1 MNYNEIYELWLKSAD
16 SETADELKK
25 IDEKEKEDRF
35 YKSLEFGTGGLRGV
49 IGAGTNRMNKYTVGQ
64 ATQAL
69 SDYVNNQGKASDGV
83 CISYDSRLYSDV
95 FAKESAC
102 ILAANGIKAY
112 LSDALRPVPFLSF
125 SVLEKGAA
133 AGIMITA
140 SHNPPKYNGYKVYC
154 DTGEQIAPE
163 MADEIVSYISKTD
176 IFTGVR
182 RMDFDEAVSKGLI
195 EMITSADEDKFVSRV
210 LEQQQNPGIAKS
222 ADMGIVYTPLH
233 GSGNIPVRKALKAA
247 GFDKVWVV
255 PEQEKPDPAFSTVK
269 SPNPEDKAGFYLAE
283 DLAAKTGAELII
295 GTDPDCDRVGVMAK
309 NKDGKF
315 DSFTG
320 NQIGVIL
327 LEYLISA
334 KKKNGTLPKNAAVIK
349 TIVSTYLAD
358 RMCES
363 YGVACM
369 NVLTGF
375 KFIGEKIRQFEK
387 DGSHTYLFGFE
398 ESYGYLS
405 GTHSRD
411 KDGVVACL
419 LVCEAAAYYKTL
431 GKTLFD
437 VLEDIFSRFGAYAE
451 DLKAITLEGI
461 EGVQKIK
468 EMISEL
474 RSNPP
479 KEIDGV
485 KVESV
490 ADYKLRKIT
499 YADGKTEDLTLPVSD
514 VLLFTLEDK
523 STFAIR
529 PSGTEPKVKIYFG
542 VNDKTYA
549 LALEKLAKFKDSVTK
564 IVVK

>member
-1 MNYNEIYELWLKSAD
+1 MNYNEIYELWIKSAD
-16 SETADELKK
+16 KDTADELKG

-69 SDYVNNQGKASDGV
+69 AAYLNARGLSKSGV

-125 SVLEKGAA
+125 SVLQKGAA

-154 DTGEQIAPE
+154 ETGEQIAPE
-163 MADEIVSYISKTD
+163 MADEIVSYIKKTD
-176 IFTGVR
+176 IFTGVKH
-182 RMDFDEAVSKGLI
+182 MDFEDAVSAGLI
-195 EMITSADEDKFVSRV
+195 EMITSCDEDNFVSKV
-210 LEQQQNPGIAKS
+210 LEQQQNPGIAKK

-283 DLAAKTGAELII
+283 ELALRMGAELII

-309 NKDGKF
+309 NKDGEF
-315 DSFTG
+315 DAFTG

-327 LEYLISA
+327 LEYLLSA
-334 KKKNGTLPKNAAVIK
+334 KKANGTLPDNGAVIK

-358 RMCES
+358 RLAES
-363 YGVACM
+363 YGVTCM

-375 KFIGEKIRQFEK
+375 KFIGEKIRQFEQ
-387 DGSHTYLFGFE
+387 DGSYTYLFGFE

-411 KDGVVACL
+411 KDGVVACM

-431 GKTLFD
+431 GKSLFD

-451 DLKAITLEGI
+451 DLTAVTLEGI

-468 EMISEL
+468 QIISEL
-474 RSNPP
+474 RNNPP
-479 KEIDGV
+479 KDIDGV
-485 KVESV
+485 KVKSI
-490 ADYKLRKIT
+490 ADYKLRKKV

-514 VLLFTLEDK
+514 VLLFTLDDD

-542 VNDKTYA
+542 VNDKTYDMA
-549 LALEKLAKFKDSVTK
+549 LCKLDKFKASVTK
-564 IVVK
+564 RIIK